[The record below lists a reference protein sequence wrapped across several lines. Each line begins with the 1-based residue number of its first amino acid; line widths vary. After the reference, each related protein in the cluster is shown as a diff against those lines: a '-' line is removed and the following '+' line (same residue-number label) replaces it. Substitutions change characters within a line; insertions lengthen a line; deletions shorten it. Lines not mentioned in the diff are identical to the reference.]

1 MCAIG
6 GGLTWGSCI
15 LKFLYSIM
23 EDDVLTKASMIDY
36 LNENIGLSKR
46 ECQIFFEVFLEII
59 TKELV
64 EKKDVKLVNFG
75 NFKVMKKNARIGRNP
90 RTKEEVM
97 ISERS
102 VIKFKPSNFL
112 INFINSN
119 ISNIN
124 EET

>member
-1 MCAIG
+1 
-6 GGLTWGSCI
+6 
-15 LKFLYSIM
+15 M
-23 EDDVLTKASMIDY
+23 EDEVLTKASMINY
-36 LNENIGLSKR
+36 LNENIRNSKR
-46 ECQIFFEVFLEII
+46 ECQVFFEVFLDLI
-59 TKELV
+59 TRELI
-64 EKKDVKLVNFG
+64 EEKDVKLVNFG
-75 NFKVMKKNARIGRNP
+75 IFKVMKKKARLGRNP

-119 ISNIN
+119 ISNVN

>member
-1 MCAIG
+1 
-6 GGLTWGSCI
+6 
-15 LKFLYSIM
+15 M
-23 EDDVLTKASMIDY
+23 ENNVLTKASMIDY

-46 ECQIFFEVFLEII
+46 ECQVFFEVFLEII

-64 EKKDVKLVNFG
+64 YKKDVKLLNFVI
-75 NFKVMKKNARIGRNP
+75 FKVMKKNARIGRNP
-90 RTKEEVM
+90 KTKEEVM

>member
-1 MCAIG
+1 
-6 GGLTWGSCI
+6 
-15 LKFLYSIM
+15 
-23 EDDVLTKASMIDY
+23 
-36 LNENIGLSKR
+36 
-46 ECQIFFEVFLEII
+46 
-59 TKELV
+59 
-64 EKKDVKLVNFG
+64 
-75 NFKVMKKNARIGRNP
+75 MKKNARIGRNP

>member
-1 MCAIG
+1 MQKKVI
-6 GGLTWGSCI
+6 
-15 LKFLYSIM
+15 
-23 EDDVLTKASMIDY
+23 TKAILVNH
-36 LNENIGLSKR
+36 LNETIGLSKR
-46 ECQIFFEVFLEII
+46 ECQIFFESFL
-59 TKELV
+59 KEVCSSLK
-64 EKKDVKLVNFG
+64 EKKEVKIVNFG
-75 NFKVMKKNARIGRNP
+75 IFKVKNKNARIGRNP